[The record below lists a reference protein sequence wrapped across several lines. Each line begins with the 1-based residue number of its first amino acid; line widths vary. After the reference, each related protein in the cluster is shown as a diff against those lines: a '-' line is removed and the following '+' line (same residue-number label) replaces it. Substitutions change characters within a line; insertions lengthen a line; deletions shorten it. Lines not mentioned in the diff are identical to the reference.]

1 MKDPI
6 PNLELTGER
15 TIPDHPV
22 ENYWYTR
29 HVVAYRYI
37 ASIASGQRVADIGC
51 GEGYGPAMLAKVAE
65 DVEAVDA
72 APYVIEHAKRK
83 YNKENLHFKV
93 MDVEKLNFS
102 SNYFDLVSSLQVV
115 EHLTTSTGYLEEIT
129 RILKISGKAVISTP
143 NRLTI
148 SPGSET
154 PLNPFHIREFS
165 PEEFEDILAGHF
177 RTVKIAGVFH
187 AGWLRANDF
196 LRVVD
201 FIKYYEMGRHNPRY
215 WTHRL
220 LTPRV
225 KEKQF
230 KISGENIDRCHDII
244 AICKK

>member
-1 MKDPI
+1 MKDQT

-15 TIPDHPV
+15 TIPDHPS

-29 HVVAYRYI
+29 HVVAYRYV
-37 ASIASGQRVADIGC
+37 ASIASDLRLADIGC
-51 GEGYGPAMLAKVAE
+51 GEGYGPAMLATTAE

-83 YNKENLHFKV
+83 YTRDNLHFRV
-93 MDVEKLNFS
+93 MNVEKLDFP
-102 SNYFDLVSSLQVV
+102 SNCFDLVSSLQVI
-115 EHLTTSTGYLEEIT
+115 EHLTTSTGYLEEIIRT
-129 RILKISGKAVISTP
+129 LNASGKAVISTP

-177 RTVKIAGVFH
+177 RSVKIVGVFH

-201 FIKYYEMGRHNPRY
+201 FIKYYEMGKHNPRH
-215 WTHRL
+215 WTHRI

-230 KISGENIDRCHDII
+230 RISAENINKCHDII
-244 AICKK
+244 AVCKK